1 MNIAIVYAT
10 FYVRGGAENVII
22 WLTNALLQRGH
33 QVTIFTSEYDHH
45 DPDMPEAVK
54 HCTVEISA
62 GGNYST
68 WLDWMLAGWHL
79 RKRFQAFDVVN
90 PHNFP
95 ANVWVYFAKRWSRA
109 FPPIVWYCHE
119 PSRLLYDQPSEPQRG
134 RYPSLKN
141 HIQTKIN
148 QEKGKFLRKFVQKS
162 LFYGLNACFQP
173 QLKKIHIHLDRQ
185 AVTLC
190 DDILANSRY
199 TLSKIQ
205 AIYQKNGHVCYQGI
219 PERSIQEFHSN
230 HKKEYFL
237 TVTRLEKLKHVESV
251 IQAVH
256 LLVTYYGRKD
266 CALYIIGKG
275 SQESALKT
283 LTAELA
289 LDEQHVIFLG
299 HVQNHD
305 LHRYYAEALAV
316 IYVPEDE
323 PFGLVPLEAMQHKT
337 AVIVSN
343 QGGVLETVANN
354 VTGFHVEPG
363 NAEQLAH
370 AMLTLLRNRTR
381 AAKMGEKGYQHV
393 MAHLTFS
400 HFVDRFE
407 QHLNQLVEKEA
418 AR

>member
-33 QVTIFTSEYDHH
+33 QATIFTSEYDHH

-54 HCTVEISA
+54 HCMVEISA

-68 WLDWMLAGWHL
+68 WLDWLLAGWRL
-79 RKRFQAFDVVN
+79 RKRLQAFDVVN

-95 ANVWVYFAKRWSRA
+95 ANVWVYFAKYWSRA

-119 PSRLLYDQPSEPQRG
+119 PSRLLYDQLSEPQKG

-141 HIQTKIN
+141 HIRKKVI
-148 QEKGKFLRKFVQKS
+148 QERGKFLRKFVQKS
-162 LFYGLNACFQP
+162 LFYGLNACFP
-173 QLKKIHIHLDRQ
+173 SQLKKIHTRLDRQ
-185 AVTLC
+185 AVTLS
-190 DDILANSRY
+190 DDLLANSRY
-199 TLSKIQ
+199 TLSKIR
-205 AIYQKNGHVCYQGI
+205 AIYQKDGHVCYQGI
-219 PERSIQEFHSN
+219 PERLIQEFHSN

-237 TVTRLEKLKHVESV
+237 TVTRLEKLKHVESI
-251 IQAVH
+251 IQAVY
-256 LLVTYYGRKD
+256 LLVNRYGRQD

-289 LDEQHVIFLG
+289 LDDRHVIFSG
-299 HVQNHD
+299 YVPHRD
-305 LHRYYAEALAV
+305 LQRYYAEALAV
-316 IYVPEDE
+316 IYVSEDE

-337 AVIVSN
+337 AVIASN
-343 QGGVLETVANN
+343 QGGMLETVVHN

-363 NAEQLAH
+363 NVQQLAR
-370 AMLTLLRNRTR
+370 AMLTLLQNRTQ
-381 AAKMGEKGYQHV
+381 AKDMGEKGYQHV
-393 MAHLTFS
+393 MAHFTFS
-400 HFVDRFE
+400 QFVDRFE
-407 QHLNQLVEKEA
+407 QHLNQLVAKKD
-418 AR
+418 R